1 MRDSVP
7 ITSLPLQMSSVFT
20 GRRPALSGAAEQST
34 VYTANMGQVSPVF
47 TEYEQQIIR
56 ELAMHRVQPNAIQRL
71 LANVGKPMVKLMN
84 FGRTSQSR
92 TVRSL
97 SEHIHGW
104 IEEGLIKTFRAAN
117 RLANTKDIVKRYAA
131 RGIQVGD
138 DFESLRFMPLSQLDA
153 VADSFRF
160 GSSLLL
166 GAEGALL
173 GSATTLAEGIPG
185 AQLVI
190 PSLIL
195 TDVTSSMTLLSRHT
209 CRIATAYGYSSKKAE
224 NLPHLMAAMA
234 PQTESSDEGYLALKT
249 AVVTSIRESGQF
261 MARSASVVLDRQL
274 LEREAPQ
281 MIRLITYVADRL
293 GIVIT
298 QKELGVLVPI
308 AGAVLN
314 SSINVA
320 FQQVGHQTA
329 KDYFRRAIL
338 EDRYGEEIVAYAIQ
352 QEIAVLQERRN

>member
-1 MRDSVP
+1 M
-7 ITSLPLQMSSVFT
+7 TT
-20 GRRPALSGAAEQST
+20 
-34 VYTANMGQVSPVF
+34 VSPVF
-47 TEYEQQIIR
+47 TEYEQHVIR
-56 ELAMHRVQPNAIQRL
+56 DLAMHRVQPNPVQRML
-71 LANVGKPMVKLMN
+71 EGVGKPMAKLMD
-84 FGRTSQSR
+84 FGRRSQNR
-92 TVRSL
+92 TLRGL
-97 SEHIHGW
+97 SDHIHGW

-117 RLANTKDIVKRYAA
+117 KLANTKDIAKRYKA

-153 VADSFRF
+153 VADSIRW
-160 GSSLLL
+160 GSSFLLS
-166 GAEGALL
+166 AEGALL
-173 GSATTLAEGIPG
+173 GGATTMAEGIPG

-209 CRIATAYGYSSKKAE
+209 CRIATVYGYSSKKPD

-234 PQTESSDEGYLALKT
+234 PQTGSSDEGYLALKT

-261 MARSASVVLDRQL
+261 MARTAGVVLDRQL

-298 QKELGVLVPI
+298 QKELGILVPI

-314 SSINVA
+314 SSINFA

-329 KDYFRRAIL
+329 KDYFRRLLL

-352 QEIAVLQERRN
+352 QEIAIMKERGASAGE

>member
-1 MRDSVP
+1 
-7 ITSLPLQMSSVFT
+7 MSD
-20 GRRPALSGAAEQST
+20 
-34 VYTANMGQVSPVF
+34 VSPVF
-47 TEYEQQIIR
+47 TEYEHEVIR
-56 ELAMHRVQPNAIQRL
+56 DLALHRVQPNSVQRL
-71 LANVGKPMVKLMN
+71 LEGVGKPMTRLMN
-84 FGRTSQSR
+84 FGRKSQNR
-92 TVRSL
+92 MLRGLADHV
-97 SEHIHGW
+97 HGW
-104 IEEGLIKTFRAAN
+104 IEEGLIKTFQAAN
-117 RLANTKDIVKRYAA
+117 KLTNTKDISTRYAA
-131 RGIQVGD
+131 RGIQVGE

-153 VADSFRF
+153 VADSFRW
-160 GSSLLL
+160 GSTFLL
-166 GAEGALL
+166 GVEGALL
-173 GSATTLAEGIPG
+173 GSATTMAEGIPG

-209 CRIATAYGYSSKKAE
+209 CRVATAYGYSSKKPE

-261 MARSASVVLDRQL
+261 MARTTGVLLDRQL

-314 SSINVA
+314 SSINIA

-329 KDYFRRAIL
+329 KDYFRRLLL
-338 EDRYGEEIVAYAIQ
+338 EDRYGEELVGYAIQ
-352 QEIAVLQERRN
+352 QEITALQELRN

>member
-1 MRDSVP
+1 MAPV
-7 ITSLPLQMSSVFT
+7 V
-20 GRRPALSGAAEQST
+20 
-34 VYTANMGQVSPVF
+34 PVF
-47 TEYEQQIIR
+47 TEYEQHVIR
-56 ELAMHRVQPNAIQRL
+56 ELAVHRVQPNAIQRL
-71 LANVGKPMVKLMN
+71 LDGVGKPMAKLMN
-84 FGRTSQSR
+84 FGRKSQNR
-92 TVRSL
+92 TVRGL
-97 SEHIHGW
+97 SDHIHGW

-117 RLANTKDIVKRYAA
+117 KLANTKDIERRYAA
-131 RGIQVGD
+131 RGIQVGS
-138 DFESLRFMPLSQLDA
+138 DFDSLRFMPLSQLDA
-153 VADSFRF
+153 VADSIRW
-160 GSSLLL
+160 GSSFLL

-173 GSATTLAEGIPG
+173 GSATTMAEGIPG

-209 CRIATAYGYSSKKAE
+209 CRIATAYGYSSKKPE

-261 MARSASVVLDRQL
+261 MARTAGMVLDRQL

-293 GIVIT
+293 GLVIT
-298 QKELGVLVPI
+298 QKELGILVPI

-314 SSINVA
+314 SSINIA

-329 KDYFRRAIL
+329 KDYFRRVLL
-338 EDRYGEEIVAYAIQ
+338 EDRYGEELVTYAIQ
-352 QEIAVLQERRN
+352 QEIEVLEGRSGKSSLHQP

>member
-1 MRDSVP
+1 
-7 ITSLPLQMSSVFT
+7 MSH
-20 GRRPALSGAAEQST
+20 
-34 VYTANMGQVSPVF
+34 VSPVF
-47 TEYEQQIIR
+47 TEYEQQVVR
-56 ELAMHRVQPNAIQRL
+56 ELAIHRVQPNAVHRL
-71 LANVGKPMVKLMN
+71 LEGAGRPMAKLLN
-84 FGRTSQSR
+84 IGRTSRSR
-92 TVRSL
+92 ALRGL
-97 SEHIHGW
+97 AEHVHGW

-117 RLANTKDIVKRYAA
+117 RLTNTKDISKRYTA
-131 RGIQVGD
+131 RGIHVGE
-138 DFESLRFMPLSQLDA
+138 DFESLRYMPLSQLDA
-153 VADSFRF
+153 VADSFRW

-166 GAEGALL
+166 GVEGVLL
-173 GSATTLAEGIPG
+173 GGATTMAEGIPG

-234 PQTESSDEGYLALKT
+234 PQSDASDEGYLALKT

-261 MARSASVVLDRQL
+261 MSRTASMVLDRQL

-293 GIVIT
+293 GIIVT

-329 KDYFRRAIL
+329 KDYFRRVIL
-338 EDRYGEEIVAYAIQ
+338 EDRYGEELVSYAIQ
-352 QEIAVLQERRN
+352 REIEALKSHARS

>member
-1 MRDSVP
+1 M
-7 ITSLPLQMSSVFT
+7 TH
-20 GRRPALSGAAEQST
+20 
-34 VYTANMGQVSPVF
+34 VSPVF
-47 TEYEQQIIR
+47 TEYEQLVIR
-56 ELAMHRVQPNAIQRL
+56 ELAAHRVQRNAVQRL
-71 LANVGKPMVKLMN
+71 LEGAGKPVVKLMN
-84 FGRTSQSR
+84 LGRQSQNR
-92 TVRSL
+92 TLRGL
-97 SEHIHGW
+97 SNHVHGW
-104 IEEGLIKTFRAAN
+104 IEEGLIKTFRMAN
-117 RLANTKDIVKRYAA
+117 KFANTKDIARRYAN

-153 VADSFRF
+153 VADSIRW
-160 GSSLLL
+160 SSSFLL

-173 GSATTLAEGIPG
+173 GGATTLAEGIPG

-209 CRIATAYGYSSKKAE
+209 CRIATTYGYSSRKPE
-224 NLPHLMAAMA
+224 NLPHLVAAMA

-261 MARSASVVLDRQL
+261 MSRTAGMVLDRQL

-281 MIRLITYVADRL
+281 MIRLITFVADRL

-298 QKELGVLVPI
+298 QKELGILVPI

-329 KDYFRRAIL
+329 KDYFRRMLL
-338 EDRYGEEIVAYAIQ
+338 EDRYGDELVAYAIQ
-352 QEIAVLQERRN
+352 QELALLKERRN

>member
-1 MRDSVP
+1 
-7 ITSLPLQMSSVFT
+7 MSH
-20 GRRPALSGAAEQST
+20 
-34 VYTANMGQVSPVF
+34 VSPVF
-47 TEYEQQIIR
+47 TEYEQQVIR
-56 ELAMHRVQPNAIQRL
+56 ELAQHRVQPNAVQRL
-71 LANVGKPMVKLMN
+71 LEGAGKPVSRLMSL
-84 FGRTSQSR
+84 GRNSQNKALR
-92 TVRSL
+92 GL
-97 SEHIHGW
+97 SEHVHGW

-117 RLANTKDIVKRYAA
+117 KLANTKEIAKRYSA

-153 VADSFRF
+153 VADSFRW

-173 GSATTLAEGIPG
+173 GSATTMAEGIPG

-209 CRIATAYGYSSKKAE
+209 CRLATAYGFSSKKPE
-224 NLPHLMAAMA
+224 NMPHLVAAMA

-249 AVVTSIRESGQF
+249 AVVTSIRESGHF
-261 MARSASVVLDRQL
+261 MARSASMVLDRQL

-293 GIVIT
+293 GIVVT
-298 QKELGVLVPI
+298 QTELGILVPI

-314 SSINVA
+314 TSINVA

-329 KDYFRRAIL
+329 KDYFRRLLL
-338 EDRYGEEIVAYAIQ
+338 EDRYGEELVTYAIQ
-352 QEIAVLQERRN
+352 QEIAALKNSSA

>member
-1 MRDSVP
+1 MND
-7 ITSLPLQMSSVFT
+7 
-20 GRRPALSGAAEQST
+20 
-34 VYTANMGQVSPVF
+34 VSPVF
-47 TEYEQQIIR
+47 TEYEQQSSR
-56 ELAMHRVQPNAIQRL
+56 ELAVHGVHPNTINRL
-71 LANVGKPMVKLMN
+71 LEGAGRPLLKLISVGRNSKNRALRGVADHL
-84 FGRTSQSR
+84 
-92 TVRSL
+92 
-97 SEHIHGW
+97 HGW
-104 IEEGLIKTFRAAN
+104 IEEGLIKTFRVAN
-117 RLANTKDIVKRYAA
+117 KLSNTKDISKRYAA
-131 RGIQVGD
+131 RGINVGT

-153 VADSFRF
+153 VADSFSW
-160 GSSLLL
+160 GSTFLL

-209 CRIATAYGYSSKKAE
+209 CRIATTYGYSSRNPK
-224 NLPHLMAAMA
+224 NLAHLVAAMA
-234 PQTESSDEGYLALKT
+234 PHADSSDEGYLALKT

-261 MARSASVVLDRQL
+261 MARTAGMVMDRQL

-298 QKELGVLVPI
+298 QKELGILVPI
-308 AGAVLN
+308 VGAVLN

-329 KDYFRRAIL
+329 KDYFRRVIL
-338 EDRYGEEIVAYAIQ
+338 EDRYGEELVSYAIR
-352 QEIAVLQERRN
+352 QEIETLRKASQS

>member
-1 MRDSVP
+1 
-7 ITSLPLQMSSVFT
+7 MSH
-20 GRRPALSGAAEQST
+20 
-34 VYTANMGQVSPVF
+34 VSPVF
-47 TEYEQQIIR
+47 TEYEQDVIR
-56 ELAMHRVQPNAIQRL
+56 QLAIHRVQPNGVQRVL
-71 LANVGKPMVKLMN
+71 ESVGKPMAKLMN
-84 FGRTSQSR
+84 MGRNSNNR
-92 TVRSL
+92 TLRGLADHV
-97 SEHIHGW
+97 HGW
-104 IEEGLIKTFRAAN
+104 IEEGLIKTFQAAN
-117 RLANTKDIVKRYAA
+117 KLANTKDIAKRYAA

-153 VADSFRF
+153 VADSFKW
-160 GSSLLL
+160 GSTLLL
-166 GAEGALL
+166 GIEGALL
-173 GSATTLAEGIPG
+173 GSATTMAEGIPG

-209 CRIATAYGYSSKKAE
+209 CRIATAYGYSSKRPE
-224 NLPHLMAAMA
+224 NLPHLVAAMA
-234 PQTESSDEGYLALKT
+234 PQTETSDEGYLALKT

-261 MARSASVVLDRQL
+261 MARTTGMLLDRRL

-298 QKELGVLVPI
+298 QKELGILVPI

-329 KDYFRRAIL
+329 KDYFRRLLL
-338 EDRYGEEIVAYAIQ
+338 EDRYGEELVGYAIQ
-352 QEIAVLQERRN
+352 QEIAILQERRN

>member
-1 MRDSVP
+1 M
-7 ITSLPLQMSSVFT
+7 
-20 GRRPALSGAAEQST
+20 A
-34 VYTANMGQVSPVF
+34 QVSPVF

-56 ELAMHRVQPNAIQRL
+56 ELAVHRVQPNAIHRL
-71 LANVGKPMVKLMN
+71 LESVGKPMAKLMN
-84 FGRTSQSR
+84 FGRRSQSR
-92 TVRSL
+92 TVRGL
-97 SEHIHGW
+97 SDHIHGW

-117 RLANTKDIVKRYAA
+117 RLANPNDIVKRYAA
-131 RGIQVGD
+131 RGIHVGD

-249 AVVTSIRESGQF
+249 AVVTSIRESGQV
-261 MARSASVVLDRQL
+261 MARCASMVMDRQL

-293 GIVIT
+293 GKVIT

-329 KDYFRRAIL
+329 KDYFRRVIL
-338 EDRYGEEIVAYAIQ
+338 EERYGEDLVGYAIQ
-352 QEIAVLQERRN
+352 QEIAVLQELRN

>member
-1 MRDSVP
+1 MND
-7 ITSLPLQMSSVFT
+7 
-20 GRRPALSGAAEQST
+20 
-34 VYTANMGQVSPVF
+34 VSPVF
-47 TEYEQQIIR
+47 TEYEQQVIR
-56 ELAMHRVQPNAIQRL
+56 ELAVHRVQPNAVRRL
-71 LANVGKPMVKLMN
+71 LEGVGRPMAMLLNVGRNSKNRALR
-84 FGRTSQSR
+84 G
-92 TVRSL
+92 L
-97 SEHIHGW
+97 ADHLHGW

-117 RLANTKDIVKRYAA
+117 RLANTKDISRKYAA
-131 RGIQVGD
+131 RGIHVD
-138 DFESLRFMPLSQLDA
+138 DTFESLRYMPLSQLDA
-153 VADSFRF
+153 VAESFRW
-160 GSSLLL
+160 GSSVLL

-190 PSLIL
+190 PALIL

-209 CRIATAYGYSSKKAE
+209 CRIATTYGYSSRKPE

-234 PQTESSDEGYLALKT
+234 PQADTSDEGYLALKT

-261 MARSASVVLDRQL
+261 IARTGSVLVDRQI

-281 MIRLITYVADRL
+281 MIRLLTYVADRL
-293 GIVIT
+293 GIVVT
-298 QKELGVLVPI
+298 QKELGILVPI

-329 KDYFRRAIL
+329 RDYFRRVIL
-338 EDRYGEEIVAYAIQ
+338 EDRYGEELVSYAIQ
-352 QEIAVLQERRN
+352 EEIENLKNPVRS

>member
-1 MRDSVP
+1 
-7 ITSLPLQMSSVFT
+7 MSHV
-20 GRRPALSGAAEQST
+20 A
-34 VYTANMGQVSPVF
+34 PVF
-47 TEYEQQIIR
+47 TEYEQQVIR
-56 ELAMHRVQPNAIQRL
+56 ELALHRVQPNAVHRL
-71 LANVGKPMVKLMN
+71 LEGVGRPLSKL
-84 FGRTSQSR
+84 FEIGRHSR
-92 TVRSL
+92 SKTLRVL
-97 SEHIHGW
+97 TDHIHGW

-117 RLANTKDIVKRYAA
+117 RLANTKDISKRYAG
-131 RGIQVGD
+131 RGIHVGD
-138 DFESLRFMPLSQLDA
+138 DFESLRYMPLSQLDA
-153 VADSFRF
+153 VADSFRW

-173 GSATTLAEGIPG
+173 GSATTMAEGIPG

-209 CRIATAYGYSSKKAE
+209 CRIATAYGYSSKNPE
-224 NLPHLMAAMA
+224 NFPHLIAAMA
-234 PQTESSDEGYLALKT
+234 PQSDTSDEGYLALKT

-261 MARSASVVLDRQL
+261 MARTAGVVMDRQI

-281 MIRLITYVADRL
+281 MIRLLTYVADRL
-293 GIVIT
+293 GIVVT

-329 KDYFRRAIL
+329 KDYFRRTIL
-338 EDRYGEEIVAYAIQ
+338 EDRYGEELVYYAIQ
-352 QEIAVLQERRN
+352 KEIETLRRPD

>member
-1 MRDSVP
+1 
-7 ITSLPLQMSSVFT
+7 MSSI
-20 GRRPALSGAAEQST
+20 A
-34 VYTANMGQVSPVF
+34 PVF
-47 TEYEQQIIR
+47 TEYEQHVLR
-56 ELAMHRVQPNAIQRL
+56 ELAMHRVQPTAVQRL
-71 LANVGKPMVKLMN
+71 LESVGKPVAKLMN
-84 FGRTSQSR
+84 VGRTSQNR
-92 TVRSL
+92 ALRGL
-97 SEHIHGW
+97 SNHVHGW

-117 RLANTKDIVKRYAA
+117 KLTNTKDIAKRYAV
-131 RGIQVGD
+131 RGIQVGT

-153 VADSFRF
+153 VADSFRW

-166 GAEGALL
+166 GAEGAIL
-173 GSATTLAEGIPG
+173 GGATTLAEGIPG

-209 CRIATAYGYSSKKAE
+209 CRIATAYGYSSKKPE
-224 NLPHLMAAMA
+224 NLPHLVAAMA
-234 PQTESSDEGYLALKT
+234 PQAETSDEGYLALKT

-261 MARSASVVLDRQL
+261 MARSASMVLDRKV

-293 GIVIT
+293 GVVLT

-329 KDYFRRAIL
+329 KDYFRRVLL
-338 EDRYGEEIVAYAIQ
+338 EDRYGEELVSYAIQ
-352 QEIAVLQERRN
+352 EEINLLKPQRN

>member
-1 MRDSVP
+1 MTHV
-7 ITSLPLQMSSVFT
+7 
-20 GRRPALSGAAEQST
+20 A
-34 VYTANMGQVSPVF
+34 PVF
-47 TEYEQQIIR
+47 TEYEQQVIR
-56 ELAMHRVQPNAIQRL
+56 ELALHRVQPNAIHRL
-71 LANVGKPMVKLMN
+71 LEGVGRPMSKL
-84 FGRTSQSR
+84 FEIGRHSKSKTLR
-92 TVRSL
+92 VLTD
-97 SEHIHGW
+97 HIHGW

-117 RLANTKDIVKRYAA
+117 RLANTKDISRKYAA
-131 RGIQVGD
+131 RGIHVGA

-153 VADSFRF
+153 VADSFRW
-160 GSSLLL
+160 GSSFLL

-173 GSATTLAEGIPG
+173 GSATTMAEGIPG

-209 CRIATAYGYSSKKAE
+209 CRIATAYGYSSKKLE

-234 PQTESSDEGYLALKT
+234 PQTEASDEGYLALKT
-249 AVVTSIRESGQF
+249 AVVTSIREAGQF
-261 MARSASVVLDRQL
+261 MSRTTGILLDRQL

-293 GIVIT
+293 GIVVT
-298 QKELGVLVPI
+298 QKELGILVPI

-329 KDYFRRAIL
+329 KDYFRRLLL
-338 EDRYGEEIVAYAIQ
+338 EDRYGEELVTYAIQ
-352 QEIAVLQERRN
+352 QEIAALKNS

>member
-1 MRDSVP
+1 
-7 ITSLPLQMSSVFT
+7 MSH
-20 GRRPALSGAAEQST
+20 
-34 VYTANMGQVSPVF
+34 VSPVF
-47 TEYEQQIIR
+47 TEYEQHVIR
-56 ELAMHRVQPNAIQRL
+56 ELALHRVQPNAVHRL
-71 LANVGKPMVKLMN
+71 LEGAGKPVSRLMSL
-84 FGRTSQSR
+84 GRNSHNKTLRGLSQH
-92 TVRSL
+92 V
-97 SEHIHGW
+97 HGW

-117 RLANTKDIVKRYAA
+117 KLANTKEIAKRYRA

-153 VADSFRF
+153 VADSFRW

-173 GSATTLAEGIPG
+173 GSATTMAEGIPG

-209 CRIATAYGYSSKKAE
+209 CRVATAYGYSSKRPE
-224 NLPHLMAAMA
+224 NMPHLMAAMA
-234 PQTESSDEGYLALKT
+234 PQTENSDEGYLTLKT

-261 MARSASVVLDRQL
+261 MARSAGMVLDRQI

-293 GIVIT
+293 GVVLT

-329 KDYFRRAIL
+329 KDYFRRVLL
-338 EDRYGEEIVAYAIQ
+338 EDRYGEELVSYAVQ
-352 QEIAVLQERRN
+352 QEIETLKERRN

>member
-1 MRDSVP
+1 
-7 ITSLPLQMSSVFT
+7 MS
-20 GRRPALSGAAEQST
+20 
-34 VYTANMGQVSPVF
+34 YVSPVF
-47 TEYEQQIIR
+47 TDYERQVIH
-56 ELAMHRVQPNAIQRL
+56 ELALHRVQPNAVQRL
-71 LANVGKPMVKLMN
+71 LEGAGKPVAKLLN
-84 FGRTSQSR
+84 FGRNSQSR
-92 TVRSL
+92 ALRGL
-97 SEHIHGW
+97 SDHVHGW

-117 RLANTKDIVKRYAA
+117 KISNTKDITKRYAA
-131 RGIQVGD
+131 RGIHIGD

-153 VADSFRF
+153 VADSFRW
-160 GSSLLL
+160 GSTFLL

-173 GSATTLAEGIPG
+173 GSATTMAEGIPG

-209 CRIATAYGYSSKKAE
+209 CRVATAYGYSSKKAE

-234 PQTESSDEGYLALKT
+234 PQTDTSDEGYLALKT
-249 AVVTSIRESGQF
+249 AVVTSIREAGQF
-261 MARSASVVLDRQL
+261 MSRTTSVVLDRQL

-293 GIVIT
+293 GIVVT

-314 SSINVA
+314 SSINIA
-320 FQQVGHQTA
+320 FQRVGHQTA
-329 KDYFRRAIL
+329 KDYFRRLLL
-338 EDRYGEEIVAYAIQ
+338 EDRYGEELVSYAIQ
-352 QEIAVLQERRN
+352 EEIVALKKLR